1 MKSLSRLVAYMRTV
15 QRGWGSWW
23 RGLPFFLRWPLAFLR
38 QLPLT
43 FAVAKLPL
51 PYNFAVPFLCVAGKT
66 VSYRASHSGPGSLI
80 KYYFKTLSRTLFG
93 FSLRRFL
100 EQTARYTLAAEWGIS
115 EETLQ
120 AVGLFMIVVCV
131 CLDALD

>member
-1 MKSLSRLVAYMRTV
+1 MKKILRFVAWNRTL
-15 QRGWGSWW
+15 QRTWSARWK
-23 RGLPFFLRWPLAFLR
+23 RLPFFLRWPLAFVR
-38 QLPLT
+38 QLPIT
-43 FAVAKLPL
+43 IAVARLPL
-51 PYNFAVPFLCVAGKT
+51 PYNFAIPFVCVAGKT
-66 VSYRASHSGPGSLI
+66 ISYQASHSSPFSLL

-120 AVGLFMIVVCV
+120 AVGLLMFVLCVV
-131 CLDALD
+131 LDALD